1 MEPWMIWIAIGVVCM
16 IIEIFTPGFFFMSI
30 GIGAILTGLISLI
43 LTGTVWQILTFALVT
58 FIVFISTRKL
68 SRKLI
73 SQNSQETNIFALKGK
88 TGIVTREIPNDGR
101 GYVKIGGEEWSAM
114 SENGEGIEV
123 GAKILVVGLEG
134 NKLIVRFSQ
143 KEE

>member
-43 LTGTVWQILTFALVT
+43 LTGAVWQILTFALVT
-58 FIVFISTRKL
+58 FVVFILTRKL

-73 SQNSQETNIFALKGK
+73 SQSSQETNIFALKGK
-88 TGIVTREIPNDGR
+88 TGMVTREIPDDGR
-101 GYVKIGGEEWSAM
+101 GYVKIGGEEWSAV
-114 SENGEGIEV
+114 SENGKGIET
-123 GAKILVVGLEG
+123 GTRILVVGLEG
-134 NKLIVRFSQ
+134 NKLIVRYSQ